1 MKRIL
6 VVDDSRMNCVVV
18 KQALTT
24 LYDVSIVNSGQAAL
38 DFLQNEKVDL
48 ILMDIEMP
56 QMDGRETVKRI
67 KENPEWAKIP
77 VIFLTGKND
86 RESVMKVTALKPEG
100 YLLKSMD
107 SESIIKAIDDF
118 FEKKKWTL

>member
-48 ILMDIEMP
+48 ILME
-56 QMDGRETVKRI
+56 
-67 KENPEWAKIP
+67 
-77 VIFLTGKND
+77 
-86 RESVMKVTALKPEG
+86 
-100 YLLKSMD
+100 
-107 SESIIKAIDDF
+107 
-118 FEKKKWTL
+118 